1 MKRILSVIFGVL
13 AVAVLAGC
21 DDKNT
26 DVFVG
31 HWVEVVKV
39 EGRKP
44 AQMDIAF
51 VDGAYQI
58 NEIIRVAGESIKNF
72 EVGRPEGNT
81 LINVKGG
88 MRNIQLDGSNIIYRN
103 KTFVK
108 QSAESEQKG

>member
-1 MKRILSVIFGVL
+1 MKRILSGIFGIL
-13 AVAVLAGC
+13 AVAALAGC
-21 DDKNT
+21 DDKST

-31 HWVEVVKV
+31 HWVEVVQV

-51 VDGAYQI
+51 VDGAYRI
-58 NEIIRVAGESIKNF
+58 DEVIRVAGESVKNF
-72 EVGRPEGNT
+72 EIGRPEGNT
-81 LINVKGG
+81 VINVKGG

-108 QSAESEQKG
+108 QSPESEQKG